1 MPPPVKRLRIPDV
14 SMEEL
19 VVAYRHTKAELF
31 AERSIPSR
39 LALLKYEEDLVGN
52 LKKLWAK
59 INRGLDEDGG
69 DWIKDE
75 EFLGPIV
82 TQPKEIEFGESVVES
97 ERSASPHL
105 YVTEAKSRWES
116 VKSSKRPIAKF
127 RTMSLPS
134 IEFQILGVIW
144 ITKAG
149 HLLDQ
154 ELLPCCRGNRLKRL
168 SDSGEES
175 DNTKSPINDESPQ
188 IFRPYHFAYRNWRKD
203 GLKAIDAEIE
213 RDNRV
218 IGITMDLRRY
228 YHRID
233 PAVLSN
239 PKLWTETF
247 GIRMDRQQSHLTDL
261 LSKALVA
268 WAASSPEKTGIPVG
282 LLASRVIANAL
293 LHDFDKAMSEDL
305 NPVFYARYV
314 DDILL
319 VIRPSKKLKTAEE
332 IMRFVSAELGELAD
346 LHNEDHT
353 LILNLPHVGTSK
365 LEFGAGKQR
374 IFDFQGRSGRDLLA
388 TINKEID
395 ELSSEFRLLPD
406 ISEEDGSVL
415 KQALIADHDLELGA
429 DCLRK
434 ADSLTIRR
442 MGLAILLR
450 NHELLERCMSDP
462 KQWESIR
469 KPFYKLIEEHVLT
482 PERYCTYFQYLPR
495 IFGLIAAN
503 GDWAIGEVLL
513 KRLEWVQSE
522 IEALETESNNH
533 A

>member
-1 MPPPVKRLRIPDV
+1 
-14 SMEEL
+14 
-19 VVAYRHTKAELF
+19 
-31 AERSIPSR
+31 
-39 LALLKYEEDLVGN
+39 
-52 LKKLWAK
+52 
-59 INRGLDEDGG
+59 
-69 DWIKDE
+69 
-75 EFLGPIV
+75 
-82 TQPKEIEFGESVVES
+82 
-97 ERSASPHL
+97 
-105 YVTEAKSRWES
+105 
-116 VKSSKRPIAKF
+116 
-127 RTMSLPS
+127 
-134 IEFQILGVIW
+134 
-144 ITKAG
+144 
-149 HLLDQ
+149 
-154 ELLPCCRGNRLKRL
+154 
-168 SDSGEES
+168 
-175 DNTKSPINDESPQ
+175 
-188 IFRPYHFAYRNWRKD
+188 
-203 GLKAIDAEIE
+203 LKAIDAEIE

-218 IGITMDLRRY
+218 IGITMDLRKY

-233 PAVLSN
+233 PTVLGN
-239 PKLWTETF
+239 PKFWTETF
-247 GIRMDRQQSHLTDL
+247 GIHRGGQQSRLTTL
-261 LSKALVA
+261 LTKALVA
-268 WAASSPEKTGIPVG
+268 WAARSPEKTGIPVG

-293 LHDFDKAMSEDL
+293 LHTFDKAMSDDL

-319 VIRPSKKLKTAEE
+319 VIRPSKKLKSAEE

-346 LHNEDHT
+346 LREEDHT
-353 LILNLPHVGTSK
+353 LILNLPHVGTSMR
-365 LEFGAGKQR
+365 EFGAGKQR

-415 KQALIADHDLELGA
+415 KQALIADHHLELGA

-469 KPFYKLIEEHVLT
+469 KPFYKLIEDHVLT

-503 GDWAIGEVLL
+503 GDWDIGEALL

-522 IEALETESNNH
+522 IEALDTESNNK